1 MRRYT
6 TGHRNQ
12 KQERIYEAQ
21 SGDTDCNTKREQECE
36 MVRTD
41 DRVTDASARYS

>member
-1 MRRYT
+1 MRRNA

-21 SGDTDCNTKREQECE
+21 SGKAHRDTKREQKRE

-41 DRVTDASARYS
+41 DRVTNAG